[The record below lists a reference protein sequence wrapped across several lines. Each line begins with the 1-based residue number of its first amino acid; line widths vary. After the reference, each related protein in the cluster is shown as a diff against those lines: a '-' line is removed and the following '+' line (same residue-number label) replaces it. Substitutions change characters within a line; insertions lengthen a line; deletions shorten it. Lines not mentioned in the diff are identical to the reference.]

1 MTSASTVSL
10 PLPGNPGWV
19 DNWTRGLPGDLH
31 GEVMDT
37 TTGLVWLA
45 QDPIGQEQ
53 YDALELPDG
62 FVKTGIGEAV
72 ADAAYFARP
81 PGADRDGPL
90 EVREIG
96 GLRFVAV
103 ARPGVPDSP
112 VSGLFVLPVLKHHRV
127 FYAAGRTIEVMD
139 CGDGADYLP
148 LVRNAVMAGRRRSAT
163 PRPRLLP
170 EGWSVRT
177 VTLAKDLVVD
187 LPSPTR
193 VTFFAS
199 GDSFQGPVHL
209 GC

>member
-1 MTSASTVSL
+1 MTSLSTVPS
-10 PLPGNPGWV
+10 PLPGHPDWT
-19 DNWTRGLPGDLH
+19 DNWTLGRPGDLH

-37 TTGLVWLA
+37 ATGLVWLA
-45 QDPIGQEQ
+45 QAPISQDQ
-53 YDALELPDG
+53 YDALELPEG

-72 ADAAYFARP
+72 ADAAYFSRS
-81 PGADRDGPL
+81 PGADGDGPL

-96 GLRFVAV
+96 GLRFAAV
-103 ARPGVPDSP
+103 ARPGAPDSP
-112 VSGLFVLPVLKHHRV
+112 VSGLFVLPVHKHHRL

-148 LVRNAVMAGRRRSAT
+148 LVRNAVMAGRRRSST

-187 LPSPTR
+187 LPAPTR
-193 VTFFAS
+193 VTFFTS
-199 GDSFQGPVHL
+199 GDSFQGPLDL
-209 GC
+209 GF